1 MARGGSRADSEFTKA
16 DRGPDKAYNPG
27 NFRRTVEA
35 NAADEAV
42 RAASL
47 EDFKSSPAF
56 DTGMR
61 ELLRRG
67 LLATPGPEISKVVRN
82 IVGAD
87 TNQGAGTKFF
97 NAQRA
102 YDYMTQDA
110 KEGKQVSLT
119 AMAEAGNLM
128 RQYRDEAL
136 AAPPAKDVVVTP
148 NNLSLGS
155 GGPDTYISG
164 YDKSDSS
171 GQSYDQRVVA
181 DKGKKKELAMEA
193 VKILGSAPEA
203 FAEMKVADVE
213 KFVNT
218 YVKANLTG
226 ATQKN
231 FTGIKWTMYPFPS

>member
-1 MARGGSRADSEFTKA
+1 MARGNARAQSEFTKA

-27 NFRRTVEA
+27 NFRQAVEA
-35 NAADEAV
+35 NAADEAI
-42 RAASL
+42 REGSQSL
-47 EDFKSSPAF
+47 LK
-56 DTGMR
+56 
-61 ELLRRG
+61 
-67 LLATPGPEISKVVRN
+67 TPGPEISKAVRN
-82 IVGAD
+82 IIGAD
-87 TNQGAGTKFF
+87 TNQGAGTKFA
-97 NAQRA
+97 NAQKL
-102 YDYMTQDA
+102 YDEMTQDA
-110 KEGKQVSLT
+110 KSGKQVSLT

-136 AAPPAKDVVVTP
+136 AAPPAKDVVVTK
-148 NNLSLGS
+148 NNLSLGY
-155 GGPDTYISG
+155 GGSDSFISG

-171 GQSYDQRVVA
+171 GQTYDTRQVA
-181 DKGKKKELAMEA
+181 DKGKKRELAMEA

-231 FTGIKWTMYPFPS
+231 FTGIKWTMYSFPS